1 MPANEPIMHEVIMQR
16 LDRVH
21 NGVKFTKDA
30 FAKSVNDWDGIPVVF
45 SKTHPTPDSFTAQ
58 QAAELERIKGQ
69 IVGHVRAPRITE
81 DGNPM
86 LMGGFEST
94 SPIVDKLIRDGKAS
108 VSTGIKALWN
118 KELETTRVIPN
129 HLLIFEEDAYNKP
142 VDMGAAVLNN
152 TSTDEPESSFYGDSE
167 CCGGDCVKYHIH
179 GDKTLDT
186 NNNRQHEE
194 TTMADTEA
202 KLVADLALSQKEN
215 SDNVAAIALM
225 QKESETDKADI
236 KTKDESIALLQKDVD
251 AKDEQIKA
259 FLQKEEDALKI
270 KRDAQWT
277 EIKAGIPVGL
287 TQKDE
292 DEKALR
298 TEWEED
304 PHAFGVKLMTLA
316 QKQPP
321 RGKQGEQYTPDGDEE
336 AASNDFVS
344 RINGI
349 GD

>member
-30 FAKSVNDWDGIPVVF
+30 FAESVNDWGGIPVVYA
-45 SKTHPTPDSFTAQ
+45 KTHPEPDAFTANPD
-58 QAAELERIKGQ
+58 AELARVNGRIVSN
-69 IVGHVRAPRITE
+69 VGNPRIE
-81 DGNPM
+81 DAGNPM
-86 LMGGFEST
+86 LMGGFST
-94 SPIVDKLIRDGKAS
+94 DDADVNKLIGEGRAS
-108 VSTGIKALWN
+108 VSTGIKALWD
-118 KELETTRVIPN
+118 KDRATTKVFPN

-152 TSTDEPESSFYGDSE
+152 TGTDEPESNFYGDSE
-167 CCGGDCVKYHIH
+167 CCGGDCGKNHIH
-179 GDKTLDT
+179 GDKTLENTDIE
-186 NNNRQHEE
+186 HEE

-225 QKESETDKADI
+225 QKESDTDKADI

-259 FLQKEEDALKI
+259 FLQKEGDALKI

-316 QKQPP
+316 QKQPN